1 MNKMIYNIKNYEK
14 FDKKIDWFIYYIS
27 LNN

>member
-14 FDKKIDWFIYYIS
+14 FDKKIDWLIYYIS